1 MPESARDLIA
11 VLLGLVVLWFL
22 FGALINQE
30 RFWGPHRSG
39 QDRRQSRA
47 GRPHG
52 GRSLGR

>member
-1 MPESARDLIA
+1 MLESAGDLIA

-22 FGALINQE
+22 FGAFLDQE
-30 RFWGPHRSG
+30 RLSGSHSGDHR
-39 QDRRQSRA
+39 RRLPMA

>member
-22 FGALINQE
+22 FGAFLDQE
-30 RFWGPHRSG
+30 RLWGPHRGG
-39 QDRRQSRA
+39 QRRRQPMA

-52 GRSLGR
+52 GRSLSR

>member
-1 MPESARDLIA
+1 MLESAGDLIA

-22 FGALINQE
+22 FGAFLDQE
-30 RFWGPHRSG
+30 RLWGSHSG
-39 QDRRQSRA
+39 DQRRRQPMA